1 MMYSNDTNRL
11 TSPLSADILFSK
23 IRNEI
28 LKKRILK
35 PKVRRK
41 WAVKPVT
48 KVHSTRKG
56 AKGYSRK
63 VQKKL
68 GKVGIYSESEQE
80 LPQTW

>member
-1 MMYSNDTNRL
+1 M
-11 TSPLSADILFSK
+11 
-23 IRNEI
+23 
-28 LKKRILK
+28 KKRILK

-41 WAVKPVT
+41 WIVKPAT

-68 GKVGIYSESEQE
+68 EKVGIYSESEQD
-80 LPQTW
+80 LHQTR